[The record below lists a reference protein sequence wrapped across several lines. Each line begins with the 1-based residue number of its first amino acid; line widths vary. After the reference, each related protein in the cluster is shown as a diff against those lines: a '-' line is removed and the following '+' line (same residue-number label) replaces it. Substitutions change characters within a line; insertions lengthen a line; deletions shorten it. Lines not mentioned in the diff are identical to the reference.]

1 MRTLTQVWVFLVS
14 LTFIFLLIS
23 FQLLGRAGLFLA
35 FLLSLLFL
43 YAALRNS
50 MRLFRGPMS
59 TKPLS
64 GNDPTG
70 FLNEIEKNKL
80 KFGFNSVEIHTTP
93 HSTPPLVWKD
103 TETHGFILINEKLL
117 EHLNTQEIKLLSL
130 FLLSHL
136 ECRSFVAVHIL
147 SILKIPFFLLSY
159 FSKPISFATHAIFKT
174 HLDLFKADIKFI
186 TLSEAN
192 KYEVG
197 YFLNKLH
204 KLFCNNFSKPNAY
217 SYFSTLSLPKFT
229 LMNEFGLPDLDSR
242 LKKLMGFSTR

>member
-1 MRTLTQVWVFLVS
+1 MRALTQVWVFLVS
-14 LTFIFLLIS
+14 LTFIFLLIC
-23 FQLLGRAGLFLA
+23 FQLLGRAALFIA

-50 MRLFRGPMS
+50 LRLFKGPMN
-59 TKPLS
+59 TKALS

-70 FLNEIEKNKL
+70 FLSEIEKNKL
-80 KFGFNSVEIHTTP
+80 KFGFTKIDIHTTEA
-93 HSTPPLVWKD
+93 HTPPLVWKD
-103 TETHGFILINEKLL
+103 NDSHGFILLNERLL
-117 EHLNTQEIKLLSL
+117 DHLSPHEIKLLAL

-147 SILKIPFFLLSY
+147 SILKIPFFIFSY

-174 HLDLFKADIKFI
+174 HLDLLKADIKFI

-204 KLFCNNFSKPNAY
+204 KLVCNNFSKPNAY

-229 LMNEFGLPDLDSR
+229 LINEYGLPDLDSR

>member
-14 LTFIFLLIS
+14 LTFIFLLIC
-23 FQLLGRAGLFLA
+23 FQLIGRAGLFLA

-80 KFGFNSVEIHTTP
+80 KFGFTHVEIHTTP
-93 HSTPPLVWKD
+93 HPTPPLVWKD
-103 TETHGFILINEKLL
+103 TDSNGFILINENLMQ
-117 EHLNTQEIKLLSL
+117 HLTPQEIKLLAL

-147 SILKIPFFLLSY
+147 SILKIPFFLLSHL
-159 FSKPISFATHAIFKT
+159 SKPISYATHAIFKT

-204 KLFCNNFSKPNAY
+204 RLFCNNFSKPNAY